1 MFAAGIQL
9 AFLSPLTVLA
19 APVPFLLFTC
29 RAGIKA
35 ALPGALLGTFVV
47 FFAMG
52 EVAAFMYVCEFAVLG
67 LVTGFLMLRA
77 KSGADYFLSAVAAS
91 VAVKLFLIGVFH
103 YAAGFNP
110 FMISPEAAE
119 SFVSSLSGT
128 LSQGGVAVSLC
139 STSDKPIA
147 AAEKHLPRNLC
158 PLIKSSYGFALTD
171 TCPYFHFCDIV
182 IGETTCDG
190 KKKMYEL
197 LNELRPTHVM
207 QLPQDAKHE
216 MSRELW
222 KHEILKLRK
231 LLEERF
237 GVEITDEKISRAI
250 ALRNRMHAAALRF
263 YDTASLPVP
272 MVSGKEI
279 MLVSDFL
286 KFTFDYEASIAKVNE
301 LVDAI
306 LEAYANGQCR
316 KDIAAHRI
324 LITGCPMGKSL
335 EKVVDAIESSES
347 PSLVVGFEN
356 CGNLKCTHYKV
367 REDIDPIDALTEKY
381 ISIPCSVM
389 SPNGER
395 LELLRE
401 YVKKYRADAVVDVI
415 LQACHT
421 YNVETY
427 TIKQFLAG
435 EGVPYMSVE
444 TDYSQGDVGQLA
456 TRFGAF
462 AEML

>member
-1 MFAAGIQL
+1 MSNIEKIDAILEEMSEAVRNGPVRIKELKEAGI
-9 AFLSPLTVLA
+9 
-19 APVPFLLFTC
+19 PVVGTYCTFTPWE
-29 RAGIKA
+29 
-35 ALPGALLGTFVV
+35 LVN
-47 FFAMG
+47 
-52 EVAAFMYVCEFAVLG
+52 AV
-67 LVTGFLMLRA
+67 
-77 KSGADYFLSAVAAS
+77 
-91 VAVKLFLIGVFH
+91 
-103 YAAGFNP
+103 
-110 FMISPEAAE
+110 
-119 SFVSSLSGT
+119 
-128 LSQGGVAVSLC
+128 GGVAVSLC
-139 STSDKPIA
+139 STSDKPIS

-207 QLPQDAKHE
+207 QLPQDPKHE

-222 KHEILKLRK
+222 KHEIIKLKK
-231 LLEERF
+231 VLEERF
-237 GVEITDEKISRAI
+237 GVEITDEKLRKSIE
-250 ALRNRMHAAALRF
+250 LRNSMQAAAMRF
-263 YDTASLPVP
+263 YDTATLPVP
-272 MVSGKEI
+272 MVGGKEI

-286 KFTFDYEASIAKVNE
+286 KFTFDYEKSVAKVNE

-306 LEAYANGQCR
+306 LEAYANGLCR
-316 KDIAAHRI
+316 KDISSHRI

-335 EKVVDAIESSES
+335 EKVVDAIENSES

-356 CGNLKCTHYKV
+356 CGNIKGFCRKV

-381 ISIPCSVM
+381 LSIPCSVM
-389 SPNGER
+389 SPNDER
-395 LELLRE
+395 ISLIRE
-401 YVKKYRADAVVDVI
+401 YVKKYKADAVVDVI

-421 YNVETY
+421 YNVESY
-427 TIKQFLAG
+427 NIRRFLAE
-435 EGVPYMSVE
+435 EGVPYIAVE

-462 AEML
+462 TEML

>member
-1 MFAAGIQL
+1 MNNAAKVDAILDEIREIVHNGPVRVKEISEAGVPVVGTYCTFTPWELVRAAG
-9 AFLSPLTVLA
+9 
-19 APVPFLLFTC
+19 
-29 RAGIKA
+29 GI
-35 ALPGALLGTFVV
+35 
-47 FFAMG
+47 
-52 EVAAFMYVCEFAVLG
+52 
-67 LVTGFLMLRA
+67 
-77 KSGADYFLSAVAAS
+77 S
-91 VAVKLFLIGVFH
+91 
-103 YAAGFNP
+103 
-110 FMISPEAAE
+110 
-119 SFVSSLSGT
+119 
-128 LSQGGVAVSLC
+128 VSLC

-207 QLPQDAKHE
+207 QLPQDPKHE
-216 MSRELW
+216 MSRTLW
-222 KHEILKLRK
+222 KHEILRLKK
-231 LLEERF
+231 VLEERF
-237 GVEITDEKISRAI
+237 GVEITDEKIREAI
-250 ALRNRMHAAALRF
+250 TLRNKINEAALRF
-263 YDTASLPVP
+263 YDTAALPVP

-279 MLVSDFL
+279 MLISDFIKL
-286 KFTFDYEASIAKVNE
+286 NFEYEKTADKLNE
-301 LVDAI
+301 LADAI
-306 LEAYANGQCR
+306 LEAYAAGQCR

-324 LITGCPMGKSL
+324 FITGCPMGKSL
-335 EKVVDAIESSES
+335 EKVVDAIESPES
-347 PSLVVGFEN
+347 GSVVVGFEN
-356 CGNLKCTHYKV
+356 CGNLKSMHYKV

-381 ISIPCSVM
+381 LSIPCSVM

-395 LELLRE
+395 LGLLRE
-401 YVKKYRADAVVDVI
+401 YVKKYHADAVVDVI

-421 YNVETY
+421 YNVETSSV
-427 TIKQFLAG
+427 KQFLAD

-444 TDYSQGDVGQLA
+444 TDYSQGDVGQLS